1 MNNDLSSTVQNQD
14 NFWLENHSQQIIYPT
29 DRVEHMNESIN
40 LLEPAPTELLGN
52 AAWENDFAPFYK
64 RGIPLG
70 VSAELNKI
78 YYSGGKHLI
87 TFAPTGGGKFVA
99 MQAPILLE
107 YNASIVSIDP
117 KGEATIVT
125 ALKRHDMG
133 QKVRIIDPFGIID
146 DAQFPELSEFKV
158 GFNPLANLSKIDDQ
172 DLLLASVLAISEAL
186 IISQGGRDSYFDD
199 TARELVTCLIL
210 QVVIN
215 DHNPTLGK
223 VRRLLT
229 GVNVPLE
236 KTINQMLDS
245 DFTPLAQKASCFLA
259 QSNAINCVISVA
271 ISQTS
276 FLDDPLIE
284 QSLSKDDF
292 DFLNL
297 KFHLET
303 VYIIL
308 PPSLIKAHSRWFRLL
323 ISSSLNS
330 FFSTFESEGNPVL
343 LMLDECAALGRLPIL
358 ETALALGRGY
368 GCQIASFWQDLHQ
381 LRSIYGFSADSFL
394 ANAGV
399 QQYFTPNDIDTG
411 ERISKRL
418 GRLTVVNRNYSF
430 NANEFGVYRNFP
442 TLNFGEIS
450 IPLMSTYELM
460 GLPKDEQIL
469 FISGNS
475 KALKVRKNYYYL
487 LEHGYLGFAQNP
499 YHHD

>member
-1 MNNDLSSTVQNQD
+1 LS
-14 NFWLENHSQQIIYPT
+14 
-29 DRVEHMNESIN
+29 ESISS
-40 LLEPAPTELLGN
+40 LEPLPTELLGN

-78 YYSGGKHLI
+78 YYNGHRHLI

-99 MQAPILLE
+99 VQAPILLE
-107 YNASIVSIDP
+107 YNASIVAIDP
-117 KGEATIVT
+117 KGEATMVT
-125 ALKRHDMG
+125 ALKRREMG
-133 QKVRIIDPFGIID
+133 QKVRIIDPFSVID
-146 DAQFPELSEFKV
+146 DGKFPELAEFKV
-158 GFNPLANLSKIDDQ
+158 GFNPLANLKKIDDQ
-172 DLLLASVLAISEAL
+172 DLLLSSVLAISEAL

-199 TARELVTCLIL
+199 TARELVTCLTL
-210 QVVIN
+210 EVVLN
-215 DHNPTLGK
+215 DQNPTLGK
-223 VRRLLT
+223 MRRLLT
-229 GVNVPLE
+229 GVDVPLE
-236 KTINQMLDS
+236 KTINKMLDS
-245 DFTPLAQKASCFLA
+245 EFTPLAQKASCFLG

-284 QSLSKDDF
+284 QSLSKNDF

-297 KFHLET
+297 KFYRET
-303 VYIIL
+303 VFIIL
-308 PPSLIKAHSRWFRLL
+308 PPSLIIAHSRWFRLL

-330 FFSTFESEGNPVL
+330 FFSTFEGEGNPVL
-343 LMLDECAALGRLPIL
+343 FMLDECAALGRLPIL

-399 QQYFTPNDIDTG
+399 QQYFTPNDIDTA

-430 NANEFGVYRNFP
+430 NTNEFGVYRNFP

-450 IPLMSTYELM
+450 VPLMSTYDLM

-487 LEHGYLGFAQNP
+487 PEHGYSGFAQNP
-499 YHHD
+499 YYRE